1 MKGFPTRAPAELEDR
16 PRAQQWMVDALWS
29 EQAVG
34 IVGGEPKC
42 GKSLLA
48 LDLAVAVAAGVP
60 CLRHYRP
67 TGSGTVLLFAAEDA
81 GHRVR
86 KRLQGIAHAAAARFD
101 ELDIAV
107 IDVPTLRL
115 DQRTDRQRL
124 QETVERIAP
133 RLLIL
138 DPLVRLHSVDENAAG
153 EVAPI
158 LGFLRELQRRFETA
172 VLLVHHARKSGGAR
186 PGQALRGSS
195 ELHAWGDSNL
205 YLRRRDKKIVMTVEH
220 RDARDLN
227 DVELE
232 LADDGHG
239 PALRIRR
246 EPGPE
251 DPRGEPPA
259 DAGQRILQVIEN
271 AERPLSQ
278 RQIRER
284 AATRPATVAEALHN
298 LIREGRVE
306 RAPEGGYRIAAAG
319 TKGEA
324 APAAAV
330 NGKGRQ
336 EALPKT
342 VTASNP

>member
-16 PRAQQWMVDALWS
+16 PRARQWMVDTLWS

-48 LDLAVAVAAGVP
+48 LDLAVAVATGVP

-86 KRLQGIAHAAAARFD
+86 KRLQGIARAAATPFD

-115 DQRTDRQRL
+115 DQRADRQRL

-138 DPLVRLHSVDENAAG
+138 DPLVRLHSVDENAVA

-172 VLLVHHARKSGGAR
+172 VLLVHHSRKSGGSR

-220 RDARDLN
+220 RDARGLN
-227 DVELE
+227 DIELE
-232 LADDGHG
+232 LVDDGHG
-239 PALRIRR
+239 PALRLHEEAADEDRP
-246 EPGPE
+246 EPATVE
-251 DPRGEPPA
+251 
-259 DAGQRILQVIEN
+259 QRILRAIAQ
-271 AERPLSQ
+271 AETPLSKA
-278 RQIRER
+278 QIRSR
-284 AATRPATVAEALHN
+284 AAARNASVVAAIER
-298 LIREGRVE
+298 LIQEGRIE
-306 RAPEGGYRIAAAG
+306 RAPGGVYRLAAA
-319 TKGEA
+319 EPPREPQL
-324 APAAAV
+324 PAAIDG
-330 NGKGRQ
+330 NTG
-336 EALPKT
+336 
-342 VTASNP
+342 